1 MEIAARLSSAARAL
15 FGKREERASVQEE
28 VSLSDLLTVSGSG
41 KHVGE
46 GSAMKMSAVYACV
59 RTLAENVA
67 SLPLRVRRK
76 TAIGSEDAE
85 DHPLFSILKN
95 DPNNSETSY
104 EWLERSHAAY
114 EMRGNAYGL
123 VKRDRYFG
131 VEGIEYVGQHEV
143 QVVRIGRGRGYKLG
157 GKLMQPGEI
166 LHVPNLSLDGLTGL
180 SVIRQAAE
188 GIGVALAAQE
198 YGAKFFGNNAVPG
211 GVIDFPVGTTPAQ
224 AKEFLE
230 KWKANH
236 AGSTNYGK
244 VAGLVGGMK
253 YQNVGISNDDAEFLA
268 TRNFEVEDI
277 ARFYGVPLF
286 LLQST
291 EKATSWGTGLEQMQL
306 AFVQFTLRP
315 RLVRWERRLTSTLL
329 SADDRAAG
337 YYCSFNLNALLRG
350 AFADRMSGYVQGL
363 TNGIYS
369 INEVRRLEDLPE
381 LVDNVGGVHRVPLNI
396 APAGVPVKQDAD
408 TNQ

>member
-1 MEIAARLSSAARAL
+1 M
-15 FGKREERASVQEE
+15 
-28 VSLSDLLTVSGSG
+28 
-41 KHVGE
+41 
-46 GSAMKMSAVYACV
+46 
-59 RTLAENVA
+59 
-67 SLPLRVRRK
+67 
-76 TAIGSEDAE
+76 
-85 DHPLFSILKN
+85 
-95 DPNNSETSY
+95 
-104 EWLERSHAAY
+104 HAAY
-114 EMRGNAYGL
+114 EMRGNAFAY
-123 VKRDRYFG
+123 VKRNRYFEP
-131 VEGIEYVGQHEV
+131 EGLEWLKNSDVS
-143 QVVRIGRGRGYKLG
+143 VVRAGRNRIHRIN
-157 GKLMQPGEI
+157 GKDTQPGEV
-166 LHVPNLSLDGLTGL
+166 LHIANMSTDGLLGM
-180 SVIRQAAE
+180 SVIRQARE

-198 YGAKFFGNNAVPG
+198 YGAKFFGNNASPG
-211 GVIDFPVGTTPAQ
+211 GVLEFPAGTTEEQ
-224 AKEFLE
+224 AKQFTKKWRE
-230 KWKANH
+230 KH
-236 AGSTNYGK
+236 EGSANYGK

-253 YQNVGISNDDAEFLA
+253 YANIGIDNADAEFLA

-329 SADDRAAG
+329 SAQDREAG
-337 YYCSFNLNALLRG
+337 YYVSFSLNALLRG

-396 APAGVPVKQDAD
+396 APAGEIPAQDAA
-408 TNQ
+408 NK

>member
-1 MEIAARLSSAARAL
+1 
-15 FGKREERASVQEE
+15 
-28 VSLSDLLTVSGSG
+28 
-41 KHVGE
+41 
-46 GSAMKMSAVYACV
+46 MKMSAVYACV

-85 DHPLFSILKN
+85 DHPLYSILKN
-95 DPNNSETSY
+95 DPNDSETSY

-123 VKRDRYFG
+123 VKRNAYFEP
-131 VEGIEYVGQHEV
+131 EGIEYVGANEV
-143 QVVRIGRGRGYKLG
+143 EVVRVGRGRGYKLA

-166 LHVPNLSLDGLTGL
+166 LHVPNLSIDGLTGL
-180 SVIRQAAE
+180 SVIRQARE

-198 YGAKFFGNNAVPG
+198 YGAKFFGNNAAPG
-211 GVIDFPVGTTPAQ
+211 GVIEFPAGTTPAQ
-224 AKEFLE
+224 AKEFLD
-230 KWKANH
+230 KWKSNH
-236 AGSTNYGK
+236 GGSPNYGK
-244 VAGLVGGMK
+244 IAGLVGGMK

-329 SADDRAAG
+329 SAHDRDAG

-396 APAGVPVKQDAD
+396 GPAGAPAKEKVTA
-408 TNQ
+408 